1 MSLLDKER
9 LSVTR
14 DEDGT
19 VTWTLTRPLLGLP
32 DVLPCSILAGMA
44 AYALKSWGFAWEH
57 AGPLGAALAL
67 VMLLVQGYVEIYQE
81 TLVWLPGKGVLLQAR
96 RRCGYK
102 GQDRAVKLARLE
114 GATIHEHALS
124 WRKRR
129 TYLALLLTQRNGEP
143 VPEGEEGE
151 AELAFPNLV
160 PSPAVLR
167 PVLEELEPLI
177 ADKDAAGKGKAAK
190 LEPKKRK

>member
-1 MSLLDKER
+1 MPLEGPSLPKHRHDHDHHHS
-9 LSVTR
+9 SVTR
-14 DEDGT
+14 
-19 VTWTLTRPLLGLP
+19 PA
-32 DVLPCSILAGMA
+32 LPCP
-44 AYALKSWGFAWEH
+44 AL
-57 AGPLGAALAL
+57 
-67 VMLLVQGYVEIYQE
+67 Q
-81 TLVWLPGKGVLLQAR
+81 
-96 RRCGYK
+96 
-102 GQDRAVKLARLE
+102 
-114 GATIHEHALS
+114 HALS

-190 LEPKKRK
+190 SEPKKRK